1 MLIIGHR
8 GASALA
14 PENTLAAF
22 RLSIAAKADGIEFD
36 VRLTKDGVP
45 VVIHDDNLKRT
56 GNINLRVADLTLAEL
71 KQIDVGGFFTRGDFA
86 GEKVPTLFE
95 VFELFETTSATLYLE
110 MKCDATQLDSLAE
123 TCCDALRQSVL
134 LPNVVVECFDHA
146 GIARVKE
153 INSEIKTA
161 ALFEPTLKHPPFI
174 GSTQVMIEKALAAG
188 ADEIAL
194 HYSLTNSRTI
204 DLAHKAGL
212 QVVVWTVD
220 DPNWLSRARAQ
231 NIKAVITN
239 NPALFRSA
247 GVLACLPEEKSDL
260 DDTCR

>member
-8 GASALA
+8 GASALS

-36 VRLTKDGVP
+36 VRLTKDEVP

-71 KQIDVGGFFTRGDFA
+71 KEIDVGSFFTRGDFA

-95 VFELFETTSATLYLE
+95 VFELFEQTSATLYLE
-110 MKCDATQLDSLAE
+110 MKSDATQLNSLAR
-123 TCCDALRQSVL
+123 TCCEALAESRL
-134 LPNVVVECFDHA
+134 LPQVVVECFDHA
-146 GIARVKE
+146 GIERVKE

-161 ALFEPTLKHPPFI
+161 ALFQPTSKHPPFI
-174 GSTQVMIEKALAAG
+174 GSAKAMIEKALAVG
-188 ADEIAL
+188 AAEIAL
-194 HYSLTNSRTI
+194 HHSLANSRTL
-204 DLAHKAGL
+204 DLAHEAGL

-220 DPNWLSRARAQ
+220 DPTWITRPGTQ
-231 NIKAVITN
+231 NIKALITN
-239 NPALFRSA
+239 NPALLVHQR
-247 GVLACLPEEKSDL
+247 DNRT
-260 DDTCR
+260 DD